1 MSFVIIV
8 MRAMSY
14 TCIIDVTLEKIIYIW
29 LVLIQKKDHFDLFT
43 KRSPVQS
50 LYTAQRMPYLDSEVT
65 VGCPY
70 DPHHRV
76 VPAKL
81 VVSHIIVVGSD
92 SVSSVIILSSGSPDE
107 MPEKPP

>member
-1 MSFVIIV
+1 MELL
-8 MRAMSY
+8 
-14 TCIIDVTLEKIIYIW
+14 CDN
-29 LVLIQKKDHFDLFT
+29 LVLIQKQDHFDLFT
-43 KRSPVQS
+43 KRNPVQS
-50 LYTAQRMPYLDSEVT
+50 LYSPQRMPYLDSEVT